1 MIFLWSLLSI
11 WEKIKYFWPESDNLI
26 KNSLLKIIFLIIAE
40 VVLSFCIKPSA
51 YAGEEWKVLTVVP
64 EQITV
69 CYTNTRH
76 LNFMEKKLKVSF
88 LDKKLLRS
96 FGYGRIKTN
105 EENQNYK
112 LKIKIVSVMQRVQ
125 MILDMHL
132 DTIKLDFFIFKTR
145 QDFNRYYLA
154 KFGFPSPSHSVYK
167 QKEKAIYLTLSELDT
182 GILAHEMGHYV
193 ICAYSLIPPPVNTQE
208 ILCQYLDKYIQAKKY
223 SGLLL
228 SE

>member
-1 MIFLWSLLSI
+1 MITYVCLQR
-11 WEKIKYFWPESDNLI
+11 IKYFRPESNNLI
-26 KNSLLKIIFLIIAE
+26 KNSFLKIIFLIVTGAA
-40 VVLSFCIKPSA
+40 LSFFIKVSA
-51 YAGEEWKVLTVVP
+51 CACEEWKALTVVP
-64 EQITV
+64 DQVTV
-69 CYTNTRH
+69 WYTNTRH
-76 LNFMEKKLKVSF
+76 LNIMEKKLKVGF

-105 EENQNYK
+105 EDNQNYR
-112 LKIKIVSVMQRVQ
+112 LKTKIVSIMQRVQ

-132 DTIKLDFFIFKTR
+132 GEIKLDFFIFKTR

-154 KFGFPSPSHSVYK
+154 RFGFPSPSHSVYK
-167 QKEKAIYLTLSELDT
+167 QKKKAVYLTLSELDT

-193 ICAYSLIPPPVNTQE
+193 ICTYSLIPPPANAQE
-208 ILCQYLDKYIQAKKY
+208 ILCQYLDKYIQAKEY